1 MNNTGGAVLFLEH
14 NIACLFIRNFGC
26 DAFCPADL
34 PTDRKE
40 RMKKRPKGLMI
51 PLFNFNI
58 FAVILKVNK
67 VLNRDNLGFA

>member
-1 MNNTGGAVLFLEH
+1 MNNIGSFEH
-14 NIACLFIRNFGC
+14 YSFIRNFEC

-40 RMKKRPKGLMI
+40 RMKKRPKGLMM
-51 PLFNFNI
+51 PLFKYLHKTL

-67 VLNRDNLGFA
+67 VLHL